1 MFRGGSKSRQSDGGK
16 AIASGGYGCVFR
28 PAIACKGE
36 TNPRPDSIS
45 KLMLKDKAED
55 EMEEIEEALK
65 LVKGI
70 PNYSKYFALTDYH
83 MCVPGKITKEDE
95 KSFIDQC
102 INPLGVTSEYVK
114 KDPSDYRLVVSPDL
128 GKDLS
133 KALKDM
139 FTRARDDKPGSAGYQ
154 HLIRNLINLNNTSYD
169 FLKNGIAKMAKVGL
183 YHADVKPQNVMTNYN
198 RDLAKPSFTEM
209 KLIDYGLVLPPGA
222 DAAYSVNS
230 FVMFNA
236 PFSMFMFGREV
247 KDDINRLLKNEAHVY
262 EEDKI
267 GQGGNQNRYEG
278 RISAGMERI
287 INDHVFSYARD
298 HIPYMESIGSRAFG
312 ISTSKYRSSFRNV
325 FIDYCTVVV
334 LDFTDRTDKKRPRFN
349 AVKYWVDVLQY
360 NLDVWGF
367 LTSFLLLASYSQ
379 ITHPSISDD
388 YLSIVS
394 NYLYTP
400 VYAARKIPVGEVL
413 AALDEMTS
421 RFQKQLKPAA
431 PAVAPAPVAAAPVK
445 KIVFKPKKATSRF
458 QKQLKSAAPVPAVV
472 PAPVA
477 AAPVKKIVFKP
488 KKATKTKKKR
498 LVIVKE
504 FKSAEERPA
513 RSVVTLKSNQK
524 RCPKGYVRH
533 KKDKTKCI
541 KSGTKTKKV
550 IKEGIT
556 LVGKRCAKGYVRDKK
571 DKTRCVK
578 SGTKTKK
585 VIKEG
590 ITLVGKRCPKGY
602 KRHKTEKGRCV
613 ANTKK

>member
-1 MFRGGSKSRQSDGGK
+1 MFRGGSKSRQSDGGE

-36 TNPRPDSIS
+36 ANPRPDSIS
-45 KLMLKDKAED
+45 KLMLKDKAKE
-55 EMEEIEEALK
+55 EMEEIEEALE

-70 PNYSKYFALTDYH
+70 PNYSKYFALTNYH

-95 KSFIDQC
+95 KSFIEQC
-102 INPLGVTSEYVK
+102 ISPIGVTSNEVK
-114 KDPSDYRLVVSPDL
+114 KHPSDYRLVVSPDL
-128 GKDLS
+128 GTDLS
-133 KALKDM
+133 KSLKSM

-154 HLIRNLINLNNTSYD
+154 DLIRNLINLNNTSYD

-198 RDLAKPSFTEM
+198 SDLAKPSFTEM
-209 KLIDYGLVLPPGA
+209 KLIDYGLVLPPGP
-222 DAAYSVNS
+222 DAAHSVIS
-230 FVMFNA
+230 FIMFNA
-236 PFSMFMFGREV
+236 PFSMFMFGRDV
-247 KDDINRLLKNEAHVY
+247 KDEINSLLETEAHVY
-262 EEDKI
+262 EEDQI
-267 GQGGNQNRYEG
+267 NQGGNQDRYKQ
-278 RISAGMERI
+278 RIRDGMKKIVNE
-287 INDHVFSYARD
+287 HVFSYSRD
-298 HIPYMESIGSRAFG
+298 HIPYMETKGSRAYG
-312 ISTSKYRSSFRNV
+312 ISTAEYRPTLKV
-325 FIDYCTVVV
+325 LFIEYCTAIV
-334 LDFTDRTDKKRPRFN
+334 LGFTNRTNKKRPRFDF
-349 AVKYWVDVLQY
+349 VKYWKDVLQY

-400 VYAARKIPVGEVL
+400 VYATRKIPVGEVL

-421 RFQKQLKPAA
+421 RFQKQLKLAA
-431 PAVAPAPVAAAPVK
+431 VAPAPAPVAAAPVK
-445 KIVFKPKKATSRF
+445 KITV
-458 QKQLKSAAPVPAVV
+458 
-472 PAPVA
+472 
-477 AAPVKKIVFKP
+477 KP

-498 LVIVKE
+498 LVVVKE
-504 FKSAEERPA
+504 FKSAEKRPA

-533 KKDKTKCI
+533 KKDKTKC
-541 KSGTKTKKV
+541 
-550 IKEGIT
+550 
-556 LVGKRCAKGYVRDKK
+556 
-571 DKTRCVK
+571 VK

-585 VIKEG
+585 VVKEG

-602 KRHKTEKGRCV
+602 KRHRTEKGRCV

>member
-55 EMEEIEEALK
+55 EMEEIEEALE

-70 PNYSKYFALTDYH
+70 PNYSKYFALTNYH

-95 KSFIDQC
+95 KSFIEQC
-102 INPLGVTSEYVK
+102 INPIGVTSNEVK
-114 KDPSDYRLVVSPDL
+114 NNPSDYRLVVSPDL

-133 KALKDM
+133 KSLKDM

-154 HLIRNLINLNNTSYD
+154 HLIRNMINLNNTSYD

-209 KLIDYGLVLPPGA
+209 KLIDYGLVLPPGP
-222 DAAYSVNS
+222 DAAYGVNS

-247 KDDINRLLKNEAHVY
+247 RSDIDKLLATEAHVY

-267 GQGGNQNRYEG
+267 SQGGNQNRYEG
-278 RISAGMERI
+278 RIRDGMERI
-287 INDHVFSYARD
+287 VKDHVFSYSRD
-298 HIPYMESIGSRAFG
+298 HIPYMEAVGGRAFG
-312 ISTSKYRSSFRNV
+312 ISTAKYRSSFRSV
-325 FIDYCTVVV
+325 FVDYCTEIV
-334 LDFTDRTDKKRPRFN
+334 LGFTDRTNKKWPGFDI
-349 AVKYWVDVLQY
+349 VKYWEDVLQY

-400 VYAARKIPVGEVL
+400 VYATRKIPVGEVL

-421 RFQKQLKPAA
+421 RFQKQLKSP
-431 PAVAPAPVAAAPVK
+431 VPVAAAPVK
-445 KIVFKPKKATSRF
+445 KI
-458 QKQLKSAAPVPAVV
+458 
-472 PAPVA
+472 
-477 AAPVKKIVFKP
+477 IVKP

-533 KKDKTKCI
+533 KKDKTKC
-541 KSGTKTKKV
+541 
-550 IKEGIT
+550 
-556 LVGKRCAKGYVRDKK
+556 
-571 DKTRCVK
+571 VK

-585 VIKEG
+585 VVKEG

-602 KRHKTEKGRCV
+602 KRHKTEKGKCV

>member
-1 MFRGGSKSRQSDGGK
+1 MFRGGSKSRRSDGGE

-36 TNPRPDSIS
+36 TNRRPDSIS

-55 EMEEIEEALK
+55 EMEEIDEALK

-70 PNYSKYFALTDYH
+70 PNYSKYFALTNYH

-95 KSFIDQC
+95 KSFIEQC
-102 INPLGVTSEYVK
+102 INPLGVTSNEVK
-114 KDPSDYRLVVSPDL
+114 NRPSDYRLVVSPDL
-128 GKDLS
+128 GTDLS
-133 KALKDM
+133 KSLKSM
-139 FTRARDDKPGSAGYQ
+139 FTRARDDKPGSARYQ

-169 FLKNGIAKMAKVGL
+169 FLKNGIANMAKVGL

-247 KDDINRLLKNEAHVY
+247 KDDINRLLKTEAHVY
-262 EEDKI
+262 EEDKVN
-267 GQGGNQNRYEG
+267 QGGNQNRYER
-278 RISAGMERI
+278 RINEGMERI
-287 INDHVFSYARD
+287 VKDHVFSYARD

-349 AVKYWVDVLQY
+349 AVKYWEDVLQY

-421 RFQKQLKPAA
+421 RFQKQLK
-431 PAVAPAPVAAAPVK
+431 
-445 KIVFKPKKATSRF
+445 
-458 QKQLKSAAPVPAVV
+458 SAAPVPAVV

-477 AAPVKKIVFKP
+477 AAPVKKIVVFKP

-533 KKDKTKCI
+533 KKDETKCI
-541 KSGTKTKKV
+541 KSGTKKV
-550 IKEGIT
+550 VKEGIT

-571 DKTRCVK
+571 DKTKCIK
-578 SGTKTKK
+578 SDTKTKK
-585 VIKEG
+585 VMKEG

>member
-139 FTRARDDKPGSAGYQ
+139 FTRARDDKPGSDGYQ

-209 KLIDYGLVLPPGA
+209 KLIDYGLVLPPGP

-247 KDDINRLLKNEAHVY
+247 HNEINRLLAKEAHVY

-267 GQGGNQNRYEG
+267 SQGGNQNRYEG
-278 RISAGMERI
+278 RISQGMERI

-349 AVKYWVDVLQY
+349 AVKYWEDVLQY

-379 ITHPSISDD
+379 ITHPSISDN

-400 VYAARKIPVGEVL
+400 VYAARKIPVSEVL

-431 PAVAPAPVAAAPVK
+431 PAVVPAPVAAAPVK
-445 KIVFKPKKATSRF
+445 KIV
-458 QKQLKSAAPVPAVV
+458 
-472 PAPVA
+472 
-477 AAPVKKIVFKP
+477 VFKP

-550 IKEGIT
+550 VKEGIT

-571 DKTRCVK
+571 DKTKCVK
-578 SGTKTKK
+578 SGAKTKK
-585 VIKEG
+585 VMKEG
-590 ITLVGKRCPKGY
+590 ISLVGKKCPKGY
-602 KRHKTEKGRCV
+602 KRHKTEKNRCV

>member
-1 MFRGGSKSRQSDGGK
+1 MEIDGGSKSRRSDGGE

-28 PAIACKGE
+28 PAISCKGE
-36 TNPRPDSIS
+36 TKPRSDSIS
-45 KLMLKDKAED
+45 KLMRKDKAED

-65 LVKGI
+65 LVKRI
-70 PNYSKYFALTDYH
+70 PNYSKYFALTNYH
-83 MCVPGKITKEDE
+83 MCVPGKITKEDQ
-95 KSFIDQC
+95 KSFIEQC
-102 INPLGVTSEYVK
+102 INPLGVTSNEVK
-114 KDPSDYRLVVSPDL
+114 KHPSDYRLVVSPDL
-128 GKDLS
+128 GTDLS
-133 KALKDM
+133 KSLKSM

-209 KLIDYGLVLPPGA
+209 KLIDYGLVLPPGP
-222 DAAYSVNS
+222 DAAHSINS

-236 PFSMFMFGREV
+236 PFSMFMFGWEV
-247 KDDINRLLKNEAHVY
+247 KDDINRLLATEAHVY
-262 EEDKI
+262 EEDKVN
-267 GQGGNQNRYEG
+267 QGGNQNRYER
-278 RISAGMERI
+278 RISEGMERI
-287 INDHVFSYARD
+287 INDHVFSYSRD
-298 HIPYMESIGSRAFG
+298 HIPYMETIGGRAFG
-312 ISTSKYRSSFRNV
+312 ISTAKYRSSFRNV

-349 AVKYWVDVLQY
+349 AVKYWEDVLQY

-400 VYAARKIPVGEVL
+400 VYATRRIPVGEVL
-413 AALDEMTS
+413 AALDEITS
-421 RFQKQLKPAA
+421 RFQKQIGLPAPV
-431 PAVAPAPVAAAPVK
+431 PAVAPVPVEAAPVK
-445 KIVFKPKKATSRF
+445 KIV
-458 QKQLKSAAPVPAVV
+458 V
-472 PAPVA
+472 
-477 AAPVKKIVFKP
+477 KP

-533 KKDKTKCI
+533 KKDKTKC
-541 KSGTKTKKV
+541 
-550 IKEGIT
+550 
-556 LVGKRCAKGYVRDKK
+556 
-571 DKTRCVK
+571 VK

-585 VIKEG
+585 VVKEG